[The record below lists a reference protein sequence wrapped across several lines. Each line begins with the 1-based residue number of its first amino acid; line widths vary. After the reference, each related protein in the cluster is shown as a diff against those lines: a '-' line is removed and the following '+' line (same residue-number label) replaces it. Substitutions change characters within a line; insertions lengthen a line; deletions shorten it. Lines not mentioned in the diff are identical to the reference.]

1 MWKFS
6 VDIQILL
13 VTHRAQ
19 AISYDDFLQ
28 SIDDAVAIEMGTEG
42 FEASKLP
49 AEVLQLMKEELYEK
63 RVLKDFPHTTKDE
76 MTKVCRMGGLK

>member
-1 MWKFS
+1 MWKIS
-6 VDIQILL
+6 VVLQILL

-19 AISYDDFLQ
+19 GISYDDFLQ
-28 SIDDAVAIEMGTEG
+28 AIDDAVSIEMESEG

-76 MTKVCRMGGLK
+76 MTKVCHMGGLK